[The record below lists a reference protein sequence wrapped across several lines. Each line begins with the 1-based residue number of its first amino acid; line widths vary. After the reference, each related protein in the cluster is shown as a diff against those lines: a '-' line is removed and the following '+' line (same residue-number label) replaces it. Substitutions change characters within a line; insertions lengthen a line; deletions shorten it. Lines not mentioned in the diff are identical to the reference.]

1 MSGRNRDDA
10 RPNSFNDQQFG
21 HSYDSLFLSSS
32 VLTRQTVGK
41 ACFVK
46 IQKMSGVIMKIQR
59 GNLY

>member
-32 VLTRQTVGK
+32 VLARQTVGK
-41 ACFVK
+41 TCFVK
-46 IQKMSGVIMKIQR
+46 IQKMSGVIMKI
-59 GNLY
+59 